1 MAYTLEDAER
11 MASELSAL
19 PTMDSSKRSLTKQAV
34 IKHLAREIAS
44 LQQRGY
50 SIEQVVDSLKGVG
63 LDISTPTLKSYLHRS
78 KKRQGKDRARKPART
93 EMPAAP
99 AKRAASPATPA
110 VADAKS
116 EGAALRNGKNAF
128 LVNDKDSY

>member
-19 PTMDSSKRSLTKQAV
+19 PAMDSSKRSLTKQAV

-63 LDISTPTLKSYLHRS
+63 LDISTPTLKSYLQRS
-78 KKRQGKDRARKPART
+78 KKRHAQGPRKEARADGNAR
-93 EMPAAP
+93 AAP
-99 AKRAASPATPA
+99 AEACGI
-110 VADAKS
+110 ADDAR
-116 EGAALRNGKNAF
+116 GG
-128 LVNDKDSY
+128 